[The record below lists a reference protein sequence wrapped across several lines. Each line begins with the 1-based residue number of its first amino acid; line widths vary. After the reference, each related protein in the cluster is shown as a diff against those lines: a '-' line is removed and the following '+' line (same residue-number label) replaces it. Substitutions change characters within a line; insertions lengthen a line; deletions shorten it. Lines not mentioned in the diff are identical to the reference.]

1 MHISLPQALI
11 SAAQTASTPAA
22 TSASNPGQDLT
33 STFLKL
39 LATQLKAQSPI
50 NPLDPNQFVS
60 QLTQF
65 SSLGELTQIQQLLQK
80 LVNNTTP
87 KTATTSNASA
97 NSISTPSLKSSS
109 L

>member
-1 MHISLPQALI
+1 VHISLPQALI
-11 SAAQTASTPAA
+11 SAAQTTSTAAA

-87 KTATTSNASA
+87 KTTTMSNASA
-97 NSISTPSLKSSS
+97 NSISAPSPKSSS

>member
-1 MHISLPQALI
+1 VHISQLQALT

-65 SSLGELTQIQQLLQK
+65 SSLGELIQIQQLLQQ

-87 KTATTSNASA
+87 KSSATSNASA
-97 NSISTPSLKSSS
+97 SSISTPSLKSRS